1 MSAASV
7 GALPGQDAQ
16 AAGTA
21 GARQRLRSCLA
32 STKTRTKYHALA
44 AELWCQHH
52 CNGRVFVSCEWRN
65 DRRHR
70 SRVATAER
78 STLGK
83 GRFADASEL
92 GRASRRG
99 QCRDKALHARCTNS
113 PSHRLV
119 GRATKPGLRK
129 GRRVTRA
136 TPSWVDDDGA
146 QRRVSDV
153 G

>member
-99 QCRDKALHARCTNS
+99 QSEAMHCTHAVPTHRAIAL
-113 PSHRLV
+113 
-119 GRATKPGLRK
+119 
-129 GRRVTRA
+129 
-136 TPSWVDDDGA
+136 
-146 QRRVSDV
+146 SDAPPNPV
-153 G
+153 